1 MCRPPVCRL
10 PMCPR
15 PPICRGPLAV
25 RVSGPAGSLP
35 CREEC
40 SAVQEFGI
48 PNSNDAT
55 LPHGNQPVNSS
66 EFRIPLSA
74 SRRHVLRNRFGVCR
88 ERMTRSRIASLRR
101 DLGMGPSASAA
112 AEEIGPIKEFCRL
125 ILQHSQGEGV
135 PRCGALRR
143 GRVPGSGGAVRGR
156 AKQSDLGSCIVPAAF
171 RPGLARGTRRAAAA
185 LRTVAA
191 RRIPYRKVR
200 RLKVLTRLRLSSSLH
215 AGRITD
221 IRSRTDADRAPVEEH
236 R

>member
-1 MCRPPVCRL
+1 MCRP

-88 ERMTRSRIASLRR
+88 ERMTRSRITSLRR
-101 DLGMGPSASAA
+101 GVGTGASASAA
-112 AEEIGPIKEFCRL
+112 AEEGRLAKEFCRL

-143 GRVPGSGGAVRGR
+143 GQVPGSGGGVRR

-171 RPGLARGTRRAAAA
+171 GPGLARGTRRAAAA

-191 RRIPYRKVR
+191 RCIPYRKVR